1 MCATGRGPL
10 RRMLMR
16 AFADLAVVALAFT
29 LAPSPAD
36 AAPERP
42 PNVLL
47 LLADDMGY
55 SDAGCYGGEIETPY
69 LDRLAAGG
77 LRFSQHYSTAR
88 CWPSRATILTGYYAQ
103 QIRRDGMPGIRMG
116 NRPGWAPLLP
126 AYLKARGY
134 RSYHSGKWHIDG
146 KPLQNGFDR
155 TYGGIDWDRF
165 FDSKPWEEEGLRSPM
180 RPGEEYYAT
189 VAIVDHAIACLEVHQ
204 KKHRGEPFFQYVAFI
219 SPHFPLHALARD
231 IDRYRDKY
239 LVGWDEV
246 RAARLARLREE
257 GLVTCGLSAP
267 DPGIIPKWN
276 LNAAKLKE
284 KLGPGEAARAVPWDT
299 LTEDQ
304 KRFQATKMA
313 IHAAMV
319 YRMDREIGRLVRK
332 LKAMGEYENT
342 VIFFASD
349 NGASA
354 EQIVRGAGHDRAAP
368 LGSAKTFACL
378 GPGWSTAANTPFRLH
393 KHWNHEGG
401 ISSPLIVHWPDGIA
415 ARGEVRHD
423 PSHFIDIAP
432 TVLELAGV
440 EWPDT
445 WKGAPRPPTPGISL
459 VPAFARGGA
468 VKHESLWWCH
478 SGNRAVRMGD
488 WKLVAHSASRKWE
501 LYNVGRDRSEMK
513 NLVKERPEVVKRLDA
528 EWNRTADHFRKWLAK
543 SSKGGKGRRK

>member
-1 MCATGRGPL
+1 VRALPACA
-10 RRMLMR
+10 
-16 AFADLAVVALAFT
+16 AVAFT
-29 LAPSPAD
+29 LALAASRAD
-36 AAPERP
+36 AAPEGQ
-42 PNVLL
+42 PNILL
-47 LLADDMGY
+47 LLADDMGF
-55 SDAGCYGGEIETPY
+55 SDAGCYGGEVETPN
-69 LDRLAAGG
+69 LDRLAMGG

-146 KPLQNGFDR
+146 APTAGGFDR
-155 TYGGIDWDRF
+155 SWGRHKKGCDWDRF
-165 FDSKPWEEEGLRSPM
+165 FNSTPWKEGRYSSPVKK
-180 RPGEEYYAT
+180 GEQYYST
-189 VAIVDHAIACLEVHQ
+189 VAIADHAIACLKLHEEE
-204 KKHRGEPFFQYVAFI
+204 RADAPFFQYVAFY
-219 SPHFPLHALARD
+219 SPHFPLHAMQKD
-231 IDRYRDKY
+231 IDRYRDSY
-239 LVGWDEV
+239 REGWDV
-246 RAARLARLREE
+246 IRARRLERMKQMGIVNCA
-257 GLVTCGLSAP
+257 LSDRHP
-267 DPGIIPKWN
+267 DIRPNWN
-276 LNAAKLKE
+276 LKPAQLE
-284 KLGPGEAARAVPWDT
+284 KVYGKGEAGRAVAWDE
-299 LTEDQ
+299 LTEEQ
-304 KRFQATKMA
+304 KEFQATKMA

-319 YRMDREIGRLVRK
+319 YRMDCEIGRIIDQ
-332 LKAMGEYENT
+332 LKAMGQYENT
-342 VIFFASD
+342 LIMFAAD

-354 EQIVRGAGHDRAAP
+354 EQINRGDKHHRDAP
-368 LGSAKTFACL
+368 LGSAKSYVCL

-432 TVLELAGV
+432 TVLEVAGV
-440 EWPDT
+440 EWPET
-445 WKGAPRPPTPGISL
+445 WKGAPRPPTPGLSL
-459 VPAFARGGA
+459 VPAFAKGGA
-468 VKHESLWWCH
+468 VKHDSLWWCH

-501 LYNVGRDRSEMK
+501 LYDMARDRSEMR

-528 EWNRTADHFRKWLAK
+528 EWNRTADHFRKWLGK